1 MTFGISVPQ
10 NHEIS
15 SEKCN
20 FEAQPKKILLWDTVF
35 NTLCINYPSVY
46 QLAHNLP

>member
-35 NTLCINYPSVY
+35 NTLRGTMVFFES
-46 QLAHNLP
+46 